1 MRAIVLTLL
10 ASVLALAPAHAAN
23 DPEKVF
29 EEVIKLYKS
38 GDTEGALEEARWGVE
53 LLEQERQDAVS
64 DLFPD
69 EIGDFKGNEL
79 SKNKAMG
86 MMVTER
92 SYAKGS
98 DTVRVSLTEGSAGG
112 GPMAGLGALAQMA
125 GAFGG
130 GRKVRIQRRSGTA
143 MDDGGNR
150 QIFIGLESGGS
161 LMFETNDLS
170 LDDLI
175 AFAEQFPVA
184 KIDEARSN

>member
-1 MRAIVLTLL
+1 MRAIVLTLFV
-10 ASVLALAPAHAAN
+10 SVFALAPAGAAN
-23 DPEKVF
+23 NPEQVF

-38 GDTEGALEEARWGVE
+38 GDTEAALEEARWGVE
-53 LLEQERQDAVS
+53 LLEQERQDKVS

-69 EIGDFKGNEL
+69 EIGDFKGNDL

-92 SYAKGS
+92 TYANGGN
-98 DTVRVSLTEGSAGG
+98 RVSISLTEGSAGG
-112 GPMAGLGALAQMA
+112 GAMAGLGALAQMA

-150 QIFIGLESGGS
+150 QVIIGLESGGS
-161 LMFETNDLS
+161 LTFQSNDLS
-170 LDDLI
+170 LDELI
-175 AFAEQFPVA
+175 KFAEQFPVA
-184 KIDEARSN
+184 DIDEARS

>member
-1 MRAIVLTLL
+1 MRTIALIALL
-10 ASVLALAPAHAAN
+10 SMFTLAPANAAN

-29 EEVIKLYKS
+29 QEVIKLYKS

-53 LLEQERQDAVS
+53 LLEQERQDKVS

-69 EIGDFKGNEL
+69 EIGDFKGSEL

-92 SYAKGS
+92 TYSNGGNQVS
-98 DTVRVSLTEGSAGG
+98 VSLTEGSAGG
-112 GPMAGLGALAQMA
+112 GPMAGLGAIAQMA

-130 GRKVRIQRRSGTA
+130 GRKVRIQRRTGTA
-143 MDDGGNR
+143 MDDGGSR

-161 LMFETNDLS
+161 LTFESNDLS
-170 LDDLI
+170 LDELI
-175 AFAEQFPVA
+175 KFAEGFPVA
-184 KIDEARSN
+184 DIDEARS